1 MHTDCGFIVKMFPLH
16 KANMSLFQW
25 STSEPELSLPLPEAQ
40 LCKARSGSCV
50 YTPLH
55 HFRVFPVAS
64 CGAQFHSVKQLTP
77 TLCLS
82 LWLCKTF
89 ISRVFFL
96 FVFLSL
102 KPKKLKTLFIIRTSC
117 LHQLKLLMKTGHHTC
132 VLWYRCYTCGLRLQ
146 CELIK
151 DLSRSLQ
158 VVVDVQFAA
167 LDHL

>member
-1 MHTDCGFIVKMFPLH
+1 MDLLSKCSHFIKQTWVYFSEAPLNLNYHCHCQKLSYVKPEVDH
-16 KANMSLFQW
+16 VSTRHYI
-25 STSEPELSLPLPEAQ
+25 TSECSLWPHVE
-40 LCKARSGSCV
+40 
-50 YTPLH
+50 H
-55 HFRVFPVAS
+55 NFN
-64 CGAQFHSVKQLTP
+64 SVKQLTP